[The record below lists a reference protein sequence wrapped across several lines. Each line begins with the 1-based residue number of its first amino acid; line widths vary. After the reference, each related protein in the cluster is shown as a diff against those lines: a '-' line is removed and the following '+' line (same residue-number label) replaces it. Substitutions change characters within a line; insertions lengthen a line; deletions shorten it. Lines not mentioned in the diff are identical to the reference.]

1 MSASSWGCA
10 LHIRQSPQLGTRSV
24 PAGTAL
30 SAAEDFQAGVRFVRA
45 RHAGMPGV
53 RFLDGAI
60 ATVFRQLSR
69 EVGI

>member
-1 MSASSWGCA
+1 
-10 LHIRQSPQLGTRSV
+10 
-24 PAGTAL
+24 L

-45 RHAGMPGV
+45 QHAGMPGV